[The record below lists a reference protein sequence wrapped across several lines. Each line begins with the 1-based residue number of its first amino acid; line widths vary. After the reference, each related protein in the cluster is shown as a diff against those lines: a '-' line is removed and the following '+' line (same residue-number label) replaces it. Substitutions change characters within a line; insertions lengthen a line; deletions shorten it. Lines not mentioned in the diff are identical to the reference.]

1 MFWQIFSSSGNVHV
15 HTLYYFLS
23 CSESVRRSLNI
34 PLVSEPSLGGRQ
46 SGKQNNGTLVYE
58 RIMG

>member
-1 MFWQIFSSSGNVHV
+1 MFWQIISSSGNVHV
-15 HTLYYFLS
+15 HTLYNLLP

-34 PLVSEPSLGGRQ
+34 PLVSEPSLNGRQ
-46 SGKQNNGTLVYE
+46 SGKQNNGTQVHE